1 MKINFSCEERLQGV
15 LPEPKPA
22 LKFVPDY
29 FKSIKPQIDHNPKN
43 GTVKRCV
50 PFLDALSSGFIIPL
64 WADMWVFAKDGN
76 ITIEFPESFP
86 QAETLGQHSYA
97 QIIGHPLKDT
107 TYGKLPM
114 KFINP
119 WMIETDKGVSCL
131 FTSPLNHLETRF
143 KILDGVVDTDTY
155 YNNVNFPFLWTGG
168 DGEFIIPR
176 GTPLVQVIPFR
187 REATKLTIGTID
199 TKKKNYTAGSI
210 GTKLKNAYRDLFWH
224 KRKQQDNE

>member
-15 LPEPKPA
+15 LPEPKAA
-22 LKFVPDY
+22 LKFAPDY
-29 FKSIKPQIDHNPKN
+29 FKSIKPQIDSNPKN

-119 WMIETDKGVSCL
+119 DDRNRQRCFL
-131 FTSPLNHLETRF
+131 FVYFSTKPRR
-143 KILDGVVDTDTY
+143 DT
-155 YNNVNFPFLWTGG
+155 L
-168 DGEFIIPR
+168 
-176 GTPLVQVIPFR
+176 
-187 REATKLTIGTID
+187 
-199 TKKKNYTAGSI
+199 
-210 GTKLKNAYRDLFWH
+210 
-224 KRKQQDNE
+224 

>member
-1 MKINFSCEERLQGV
+1 MKIRFSCHEQIQDC
-15 LPEPKPA
+15 LPEPRPA
-22 LKFVPDY
+22 LKLAPHY
-29 FKSIKPQIDHNPKN
+29 FKSIKPQSDNNPKN

-50 PFLDALSSGFIIPL
+50 PFLDALSQGFIIPL
-64 WADMWVFAKDGN
+64 WADMWVFAKDGE
-76 ITIEFPESFP
+76 ITIEFPDNFP
-86 QAETLGQHSYA
+86 QAETLGQHTYE
-97 QIIGHPLKDT
+97 QILNHPLKNT

-114 KFINP
+114 KFVNP
-119 WMIETDKGVSCL
+119 WLISTDKGVSCL

-168 DGEFIIPR
+168 DGEFLIPR
-176 GTPLVQVIPFR
+176 ETPLVQVIPFR
-187 REATKLTIGTID
+187 REKAAYDVGIID
-199 TKKKNYTAGSI
+199 NKQKNHTVGSL